1 MPPGAGSVPPASP
14 SMPAHFMLAPAPFD
28 PPGTAV
34 TARGRAG
41 GRSVT
46 SWAMALMA
54 FGICVG
60 LGAFAVT
67 RGNAGAME
75 TGAAFVDP
83 SRAGGKAAAATPP
96 ATPVPVPV
104 EAPSTVGVPPVAVP
118 AVTAAA
124 MAEPATA
131 APVAAPVVAAPV
143 VAAAPVAAAPVAAPP
158 GQRAPVAF
166 AAAAPPAVRAPAAPV
181 ARPAP
186 EPPAPKTAA
195 KGGRPG
201 KGEAAVDEEQ
211 KKALKALQESQL
223 ETPF

>member
-1 MPPGAGSVPPASP
+1 
-14 SMPAHFMLAPAPFD
+14 
-28 PPGTAV
+28 
-34 TARGRAG
+34 
-41 GRSVT
+41 
-46 SWAMALMA
+46 MALMA

-67 RGNAGAME
+67 RSNAGVME

-104 EAPSTVGVPPVAVP
+104 ETPSNVGVPPVAVP
-118 AVTAAA
+118 AVTAV
-124 MAEPATA
+124 
-131 APVAAPVVAAPV
+131 AP
-143 VAAAPVAAAPVAAPP
+143 AAPVAAAPAP
-158 GQRAPVAF
+158 RAPVPV
-166 AAAAPPAVRAPAAPV
+166 AAAAPPAVRAPV

-195 KGGRPG
+195 KGGKPG